1 MAEVVQFKAAV
12 AAIDIGDVVLRI
24 KAPTMAQTHE
34 LARLIRG
41 LDFADLASAAKPVF
55 DAART
60 DGGGGGGFL
69 ATLFAEL
76 PRLLPALADGIG
88 NVAADALFEAA
99 IAVLDTR
106 HNLGRVIKAAAAEG
120 ADDADMPLDLDS
132 GESVEAADGTYL
144 HHPGLRRWLRET
156 LTADAAWR
164 VVTTAVA
171 IGGAD
176 MGKAVVGRI
185 AAALRV
191 AAATQPTIPTT
202 TTTTQTP
209 PEQQPTEG

>member
-1 MAEVVQFKAAV
+1 MAEVVQFRAAV
-12 AAIDIGDVVLRI
+12 AAIDVGDVVLRI

-34 LARLIRG
+34 LAKLIRG
-41 LDFADLASAAKPVF
+41 LDFADLATAAKPVF

-60 DGGGGGGFL
+60 DGGGGFL

-106 HNLGRVIKAAAAEG
+106 HNLGRVIKASAADGAE
-120 ADDADMPLDLDS
+120 DADLPLDLDS
-132 GESVEAADGTYL
+132 GDSVEAADGTYL

-164 VVTTAVA
+164 VVNTAVVL
-171 IGGAD
+171 GGAD
-176 MGKAVVGRI
+176 MGKAVVGRL

-202 TTTTQTP
+202 TTTTQAP